1 MDNNNC
7 KITEDD
13 VVEIFCKSNT
23 KKIQESGLTEL
34 AIYKNNQKLKFE
46 KPKELVSYML
56 ADLIVYGYVKQKI
69 SLYYFLSNAQNLSVS
84 MFIVGLV
91 AKVKTRVMKNL

>member
-23 KKIQESGLTEL
+23 KKIQESGLNEL
-34 AIYKNNQKLKFE
+34 TVYK
-46 KPKELVSYML
+46 S
-56 ADLIVYGYVKQKI
+56 
-69 SLYYFLSNAQNLSVS
+69 S
-84 MFIVGLV
+84 
-91 AKVKTRVMKNL
+91 